1 MRQIMID
8 YARHRTRVKRGRGVV
23 HTTVDA
29 ADLGATTAEQAIE
42 LDAALTDL
50 GRRDADLVRVVEWHF
65 FGGMTFQEIG
75 DELGRHERTVRHD
88 WELARACLREAMD
101 RHASP

>member
-1 MRQIMID
+1 MRLSTLRISAQ
-8 YARHRTRVKRGRGVV
+8 RRR
-23 HTTVDA
+23 
-29 ADLGATTAEQAIE
+29 EQAIE

-50 GRRDADLVRVVEWHF
+50 GRRDSDLVRVVEWHF

-101 RHASP
+101 RKDSS